1 MVYKFSKEKVERF
14 WGGVMNIT
22 IKYDNGQMDVK
33 MNEFFP
39 TSQAR
44 LKKLLNVV
52 ALDYIHQDEL
62 LQDMQQFFENKVN
75 ELEERRIR
83 SGKKALEYKQKV
95 ADLTAIIESRKHPN
109 GVKLTK
115 DELSK
120 AREDRKHFKAVQ
132 AGCLS
137 EFNRCIKQKE
147 QFLKYLEI
155 LEQRR

>member
-1 MVYKFSKEKVERF
+1 
-14 WGGVMNIT
+14 MNIT
-22 IKYDNGQMDVK
+22 IKYDKGQMDIR

-39 TSQAR
+39 TSQTR

-52 ALDYIHQDEL
+52 ALDYIHQDEI
-62 LQDMQQFFENKVN
+62 LQDMQQYFENKVN
-75 ELEERRIR
+75 ELENRRIS
-83 SGKKALEYKQKV
+83 SGKKTLEYKQKI
-95 ADLTAIIESRKHPN
+95 ADLTAIIEAKKHPN
-109 GVKLTK
+109 GVRMTK
-115 DELSK
+115 EELDK

-147 QFLKYLEI
+147 RFLKHLEI